1 MTSLRRGLSAL
12 LLMLMLLGGRTMT
25 SNAAFTLYPTTMVET
40 TIDGVTHTRI
50 VGTMENDQGQVSD
63 QVINVLSGNPRTNS
77 NLHVIAADNYPVA
90 SYGTANLMSIIGAT
104 NNRYD
109 NYEVIGGINGD
120 YYNMVVGIPVGAY
133 IRNYEVLSSGL
144 GYGRP
149 VIGFKDNGEVI
160 IDTPCFEGFH
170 VLIQSDTGRLKQ
182 KLRIDR
188 INGLPYSN
196 EGISVFFGDHTQT
209 IASNLP
215 KLIID
220 TTEFKTDGYQ
230 TRYFGKGS
238 YVSQTTDE
246 ISVPSG
252 SFVLVSNDR
261 YVYEWIDEGD
271 IVIVQEQPAC
281 GFEDV
286 RFALGTW
293 EQLVVDGVAVNSM
306 STGTAPAYPNPRTAI
321 GIKDDGTVLLV
332 TVDGRQSTLG
342 MDGMTL
348 YEVAD
353 LLVSLGAT
361 TGYALDG
368 GGSTTMALMDGSGS
382 YDITNHPSDGG
393 LRNLSNAILFVSGT
407 HQAVPEPYPMPDL
420 STPLP
425 TPSGIHIDEQ
435 GILRFDRVNDADGYE
450 IEING
455 TVYATLERTLP
466 LNLEVGAYD
475 IRIRAIGDGRYHG
488 NSPYSG
494 LLHHVIYEEDI
505 EALIEL
511 FRNVAKNETK

>member
-1 MTSLRRGLSAL
+1 MQ
-12 LLMLMLLGGRTMT
+12 
-25 SNAAFTLYPTTMVET
+25 SNAAFTVYPTTVEET

-50 VGTMENDQGQVSD
+50 VGTIENDQGQVSD
-63 QVINVLSGNPRTNS
+63 QVINVLSGNPRTNA
-77 NLHVIAADNYPVA
+77 NLHVIAADNYPA
-90 SYGTANLMSIIGAT
+90 TTYGTANLLSIIGAT

-149 VIGFKDNGEVI
+149 VIGFKDSGEVI

-182 KLRIDR
+182 KLRLDR

-196 EGISVFFGDHTQT
+196 EGVSVFFGDHTQT
-209 IASNLP
+209 IPSDLP
-215 KLIID
+215 KMIID

-238 YVSQTTDE
+238 YVSQTTNE
-246 ISVPSG
+246 ITVPGG

-261 YVYEWIDEGD
+261 YIYEWIDEGD

-293 EQLVVDGVAVNSM
+293 EELVVDGVAVNSM

-321 GIKDDGTVLLV
+321 GLKDDGTVLLV
-332 TVDGRQSTLG
+332 TIDGRQSTNG

-368 GGSTTMALMDGSGS
+368 GGSTTMALSNGSGS
-382 YDITNHPSDGG
+382 YAITNSPSDGG
-393 LRNLSNAILFVSGT
+393 LRNLSNAIFFVSGT
-407 HQAVPEPYPMPDL
+407 HQSIPEPYPMPDL

-425 TPSGIHIDEQ
+425 VPTGIHIDRE
-435 GILRFDRVNDADGYE
+435 GTLRFDRVDDADGYE

-455 TVYATLERTLP
+455 VVYPTLERSLP
-466 LNLEVGAYD
+466 LNLEAGTYD

-488 NSPYSG
+488 DSPFSG
-494 LLHHVIYEEDI
+494 VLSHVIYEEDI
-505 EALIEL
+505 EVLIEL
-511 FRNVAKNETK
+511 FRNIARNETK